1 MRAEMLRA
9 AKRRADMLTYWWQRP
24 LCFTGNST
32 GQLPSAISGT
42 GPFVG
47 PPESNR
53 LCVFCGLGGADALL
67 DALLLEGLL
76 LEELLGE
83 ALLDAALLD
92 DVLLDDVLLG
102 AALLAGTLFGAT
114 LLAAML
120 PLVPYA

>member
-1 MRAEMLRA
+1 MPARVPRGSPDRLTSGGRRPTRAEV
-9 AKRRADMLTYWWQRP
+9 LTYWWQRP

-67 DALLLEGLL
+67 DGLL

-83 ALLDAALLD
+83 ALLAA
-92 DVLLDDVLLG
+92 
-102 AALLAGTLFGAT
+102 TLFGAT

-120 PLVPYA
+120 PLAPYA

>member
-9 AKRRADMLTYWWQRP
+9 TKRRAEMLTYWWQRP

-76 LEELLGE
+76 DA
-83 ALLDAALLD
+83 ALLDAALLGAA
-92 DVLLDDVLLG
+92 LLG
-102 AALLAGTLFGAT
+102 AALLGAA

-120 PLVPYA
+120 PLVP

>member
-1 MRAEMLRA
+1 MRPVGRLL
-9 AKRRADMLTYWWQRP
+9 KCYSWQRP

-67 DALLLEGLL
+67 DAPL
-76 LEELLGE
+76 LEELLAEALLGEALLGEALLGE
-83 ALLDAALLD
+83 ALLDE
-92 DVLLDDVLLG
+92 VLLG
-102 AALLAGTLFGAT
+102 APLLAATLFGAT

>member
-1 MRAEMLRA
+1 
-9 AKRRADMLTYWWQRP
+9 

-67 DALLLEGLL
+67 DAPL
-76 LEELLGE
+76 LEELLAEALLGEALLGE
-83 ALLDAALLD
+83 ALLDE
-92 DVLLDDVLLG
+92 VLLG
-102 AALLAGTLFGAT
+102 AALLAATLFGAT

>member
-1 MRAEMLRA
+1 MRPVGRLL
-9 AKRRADMLTYWWQRP
+9 KCYSWQRP

-67 DALLLEGLL
+67 DGLL

-92 DVLLDDVLLG
+92 EVLLDEVLLG
-102 AALLAGTLFGAT
+102 AALLAATLFGAT

-120 PLVPYA
+120 PLAPYA

>member
-67 DALLLEGLL
+67 DAPL
-76 LEELLGE
+76 LEELLAEALLGE
-83 ALLDAALLD
+83 ALLDE
-92 DVLLDDVLLG
+92 VLLG
-102 AALLAGTLFGAT
+102 AALLAATLFGAT